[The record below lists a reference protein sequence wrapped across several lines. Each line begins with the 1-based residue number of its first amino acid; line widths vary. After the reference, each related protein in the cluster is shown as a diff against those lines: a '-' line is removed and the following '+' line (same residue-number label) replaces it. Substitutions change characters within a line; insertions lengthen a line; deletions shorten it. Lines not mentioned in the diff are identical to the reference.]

1 MQLRH
6 FVSGSA
12 VILAGWLA
20 VTFIHEV
27 PTQRYP
33 RLDKDPAVSIAPR
46 KTADASTVADKESP
60 VAHVSRS
67 R

>member
-1 MQLRH
+1 MQVRH

-20 VTFIHEV
+20 VTFVHEV

-33 RLDKDPAVSIAPR
+33 RLDKYPTTSTAPGKAANATAVAG
-46 KTADASTVADKESP
+46 KESP
-60 VAHVSRS
+60 VVQVSSS

>member
-20 VTFIHEV
+20 VTFVHEV

-33 RLDKDPAVSIAPR
+33 RLDKEPAAAIAPG
-46 KTADASTVADKESP
+46 KTADATAVADEESP
-60 VAHVSRS
+60 VAQVSGS